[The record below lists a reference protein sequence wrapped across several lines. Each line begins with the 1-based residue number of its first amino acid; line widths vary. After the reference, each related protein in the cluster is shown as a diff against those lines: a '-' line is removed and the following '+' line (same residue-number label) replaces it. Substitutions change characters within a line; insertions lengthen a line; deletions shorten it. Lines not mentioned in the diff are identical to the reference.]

1 MLGHPLFHFFLFS
14 HFNEEFNFCYAL
26 ELFTIWIWMKSDILI
41 PIILK
46 LGLSFVFLSS
56 LILFTCTHKTPR
68 RVCITS
74 SQGLGDLKGDSRFLG
89 LYWLNHQKRSRLWTS
104 EQWRERT
111 RTAAIYMRTPEKRA
125 FTFLAST
132 DAKMHNRTWWF
143 YALLR
148 TKQTPLFTYFEGK
161 VKKGESRKFPS
172 NSRGQHEFAWPRDNV
187 SLLSTAGTG
196 ECIQPSL
203 LLLMLC
209 LRHPPLLTCRS
220 QGFKLT

>member
-1 MLGHPLFHFFLFS
+1 MNEIWYSHSHHSKAWAFIRFSIKLDTFHLYS
-14 HFNEEFNFCYAL
+14 QDSKTCHK
-26 ELFTIWIWMKSDILI
+26 FTS
-41 PIILK
+41 
-46 LGLSFVFLSS
+46 
-56 LILFTCTHKTPR
+56 
-68 RVCITS
+68 
-74 SQGLGDLKGDSRFLG
+74 LGDLKGDSRFLG